1 MKKIYNKG
9 SVSKIEIDDVKE
21 PLEEFPVSASE
32 NEFLVD
38 NAFHT
43 VPSRLNSESINNQ
56 YQKIAMTGPYG
67 T

>member
-1 MKKIYNKG
+1 MKKKYIKG

-21 PLEEFPVSASE
+21 PLEDFPVSASD
-32 NEFLVD
+32 NEFLID

-56 YQKIAMTGPYG
+56 YQKIAMSGPFG